1 MSTTVY
7 PGVNNSMALATKFL
21 PLVDQVYKQ
30 DSKSAILDTANE
42 LVRFDGANAVKI
54 FNINALGMGNYSRN
68 GGFVPGDL
76 AGTWATY
83 TLSIDRGR
91 SYQLDVLDN
100 DEELGLP
107 LGNLFNAVEREHI
120 IPEVDATRFA
130 AYATG
135 AAAANKTTETLT
147 TGSGVITSIDGATVA
162 LDNAEVPYEG
172 RILFVSPKVYNLLK
186 GGITRMVMNGD
197 PNVNNVIEM
206 YNDMRV
212 IRVPQTRFYTAITLA
227 TPSDND
233 DAGDFTCNGNGINYM
248 IVHPSAVVQVMKHYV
263 ARVFSPQQNQQA
275 DAWLVQPRFA
285 HGAWVLS
292 HKTYGIYVSSD
303 TTISG

>member
-1 MSTTVY
+1 MATTVV
-7 PGVNNSMALATKFL
+7 PSNANSIALASKFL
-21 PLVDQVYKQ
+21 PLVDQMYKQ

-42 LVRFDGANAVKI
+42 FVRFDGANAVKI
-54 FNINALGMGNYSRN
+54 YNLSVLGMGNYSRN
-68 GGFVPGDL
+68 AGFVNSDVT
-76 AGTWATY
+76 GTWETY
-83 TLSIDRGR
+83 TLTTDRGR
-91 SYQLDVLDN
+91 SYMLDVLDN
-100 DEELGLP
+100 EETLGLS
-107 LGNLFNAVEREHI
+107 LGNLLSVIEREHI

-135 AAAANKTTETLT
+135 AAAANKATETLS
-147 TGSGVITSIDGATVA
+147 TGSGVIASIDGATVA

-172 RILFVSPKVYNLLK
+172 RILFVSPKVYSLLK

-197 PNVNNVIEM
+197 PNVNNIIEM

-212 IRVPQTRFYTAITLA
+212 VRVPQTRFYTAITLA

-233 DAGDFTCNGNGINYM
+233 DAGGYSANGNGINYM
-248 IVHPSAVVQVMKHYV
+248 IVHPSAVAQVMKHYV

-285 HGAWVLS
+285 HYAGVLT
-292 HKTYGIYVSSD
+292 HKTNGIYVSSD
-303 TTISG
+303 SAISG

>member
-1 MSTTVY
+1 MSSTVY
-7 PGVNNSMALATKFL
+7 PGVNNIMALVTKFL
-21 PLVDQVYKQ
+21 PMVDQVYKQ

-42 LVRFDGANAVKI
+42 MVRVDGANAVKI
-54 FNINALGMGNYSRN
+54 LNINPLGMGNYSRN
-68 GGFVPGDL
+68 GGFVPGDV

-83 TLSIDRGR
+83 TMSIDRGR

-107 LGNLFNAVEREHI
+107 LGNLLAAVEREHI

-135 AAAANKTTETLT
+135 AASANKTTETLS
-147 TGSGVITSIDGATVA
+147 TGSGTVASIDAASVK

-172 RILFVSPKVYNLLK
+172 RILFVSPKVYGLLK
-186 GGITRMVMNGD
+186 GGITRFIQNGES
-197 PNVNNVIEM
+197 NVNYAIEM

-212 IRVPQTRFYTAITLA
+212 IRVPQSRFYTAITLA

-233 DAGDFTCNGNGINYM
+233 DAGDYSPNGNGINYM

-292 HKTYGIYVSSD
+292 HKTNGIYVSSD
-303 TTISG
+303 STISG